1 MRPTWNH
8 GHFGT
13 ALLLA
18 GTLLLTHITPATAQV
33 LQKSFNSSGTFNL
46 AGLDQTQTLI
56 TGLAGVDLA
65 TEGYV
70 VSVNATLGI
79 SSTGSLNL
87 LLRNMSSGSVTEGG
101 TSKASYRVLDG
112 FDRELNSSSQ
122 SSTFVGTP
130 VVSLNTIPR
139 SVSGGDGSITRSLDT
154 AALGAFNWGAT
165 TITLRTAGISY
176 TTDPHFQLESV
187 TGSASTQLTFSGTIR
202 YINQH
207 IWNQTGGGTWG
218 TGAHWRG
225 GQVPDQSDLHVALA
239 NTLSGSASISLEDH
253 YTVGTLHFDGPNS
266 YSLTSG
272 GAGAGLSFEGSD
284 RGVNVRSGNH
294 TIDVP
299 LSIVAD
305 TGGFFPTRT
314 NFFVEESSTLTVS
327 GGTADSGGI
336 LKIGEG
342 KLRFNDLAP
351 NNGNGVFLGEGRV
364 EFDGVGTTRNV
375 SVALGWD
382 PNAVLAFN
390 LSVPSVTFS
399 GRFIRE
405 SSGIFGS
412 ASGGVL
418 EVRSTNGL
426 AHELVLAPSSSNT
439 FQNGTRLYS
448 GLIAIGHNSALGS
461 GTLTVDAVASGQAG
475 IRAQGGTR
483 TVNNAIQIVGNDLT
497 VTGSGT
503 LILSG
508 SISGQGGI
516 TKSDT
521 GSLTLTGNSTY
532 TGMTIVEEGILRV
545 SGSLAPTGIVEID
558 DGGRLEGTGSAGNVE
573 LKDGGTVAPG
583 VSPGKLTLQNFTWEA
598 GGTMA
603 FELGATPAPSNSDQI
618 TITGGFLKSGDG
630 AYSFHFND
638 GIGAPQETTYVL
650 LSFGSASGWTTAD
663 FSYVYT
669 GSQTGFS
676 GSFTLNADNLSFT
689 VVPEPSSILLLMVS
703 AAFLG
708 RRPRNRRRSMAPH
721 TCTPS
726 RLESPQVPLGTSTS
740 TKS

>member
-1 MRPTWNH
+1 
-8 GHFGT
+8 
-13 ALLLA
+13 
-18 GTLLLTHITPATAQV
+18 
-33 LQKSFNSSGTFNL
+33 
-46 AGLDQTQTLI
+46 
-56 TGLAGVDLA
+56 
-65 TEGYV
+65 
-70 VSVNATLGI
+70 
-79 SSTGSLNL
+79 
-87 LLRNMSSGSVTEGG
+87 
-101 TSKASYRVLDG
+101 
-112 FDRELNSSSQ
+112 
-122 SSTFVGTP
+122 
-130 VVSLNTIPR
+130 
-139 SVSGGDGSITRSLDT
+139 
-154 AALGAFNWGAT
+154 
-165 TITLRTAGISY
+165 
-176 TTDPHFQLESV
+176 LESV
-187 TGSASTQLTFSGTIR
+187 TGFASTQLTFSGTIR

-207 IWNQTGGGTWG
+207 IWNQSSGGTWG
-218 TGAHWRG
+218 TGTNWRG

-266 YSLTSG
+266 YTLTSG
-272 GAGAGLSFEGSD
+272 GAGAGLTFEGSD

-294 TIDVP
+294 TINVP

-314 NFFVEESSTLTVS
+314 SFFVEESSTLTVS
-327 GGTADSGGI
+327 GGTTDSGGI

-351 NNGNGVFLGEGRV
+351 NNGNGVFLG
-364 EFDGVGTTRNV
+364 
-375 SVALGWD
+375 WD
-382 PNAVLAFN
+382 ANAVLAFN

-426 AHELVLAPSSSNT
+426 ASELVLAPSSTNT

-461 GTLTVDAVASGQAG
+461 GTLTVDAVAPGQAG

-483 TVNNAIQIVGNDLT
+483 TVNNDIQIVGNDLT

-521 GSLTLTGNSTY
+521 GTLTLTGNSTY
-532 TGMTIVEEGILRV
+532 TGETIVEEGILRV

-583 VSPGKLTLQNFTWEA
+583 LSPGKLTLQNFTWEA
-598 GGTMA
+598 GGTMV

-650 LSFGSASGWTTAD
+650 LSFGSASGWTAAD

-676 GSFTLNADNLSFT
+676 GFFTLNADNLSFT
-689 VVPEPSSILLLMVS
+689 VVPEPSSIFLLMVS

-726 RLESPQVPLGTSTS
+726 RSQSPIGGFSRM
-740 TKS
+740 